1 MIEVEKLTKVYV
13 DVPVVNDVSFF
24 VPEGQVVGFLG
35 PNGAGKTTAM
45 RMITAFLPPTA
56 GRVVV
61 AGVDRDQDPVGLRG
75 NVGYLPENVPLYPE
89 MRVDEYLHFRAA
101 IEGVPRADIRARM
114 DEVLERCLIGD
125 VRRQVIGTL
134 SKGYRQRVG
143 LAGALIHKPKVLI
156 LDEPTVGLDPNQIIK
171 VREMI
176 TELGEDHTVILSTHI
191 LPEVEQVCERVF
203 IIDRGRIVADGTPEA
218 LRTRMV
224 GNPAV
229 EVEIEG
235 ANGSAREALAALPGV
250 ADITDRGNGRFHVE
264 HTPDTDPRKSIFS
277 LAVEKGWVL
286 LTLSP
291 EKASLEDVF
300 VRLTTRE
307 EAAPANAEV
316 AAATATAAAADSTG
330 TAQAAAAGEGEEVD
344 DG

>member
-1 MIEVEKLTKVYV
+1 MIEVENLSKTYVY
-13 DVPVVNDVSFF
+13 VPVVRDLSFF
-24 VPEGQVVGFLG
+24 VPEGQVLGFLG

-61 AGVDRDQDPVGLRG
+61 AGIDLDQDPVGLRR

-89 MRVDEYLHFRAA
+89 MRVEEYLRFRAD
-101 IEGVPRADIRARM
+101 IEEVPRADVRMRM
-114 DEVLERCLIGD
+114 DDVIERCLIGD

-143 LAGALIHKPKVLI
+143 LAGALIHRPKVLI

-171 VREMI
+171 VRELI
-176 TELGEDHTVILSTHI
+176 TELGRDHTVLLSTHI

-203 IIDRGRIVADGTPEA
+203 IIDRGRIVADGTPDA
-218 LRTRMV
+218 LRERLV
-224 GNPAV
+224 GNPVLSV
-229 EVEIEG
+229 ELKG
-235 ANGSAREALAALPGV
+235 ADGAAQAALEALPGV
-250 ADITDRGNGRFHVE
+250 AAVSEQGEGRWMLE
-264 HTPDTDPRKSIFS
+264 YGPGADPREAVFR

-286 LTLSP
+286 LGLSP
-291 EKASLEDVF
+291 EKATLEDVF

-307 EAAPANAEV
+307 
-316 AAATATAAAADSTG
+316 DQS
-330 TAQAAAAGEGEEVD
+330 QAASEAVEVHD
-344 DG
+344 A